1 MLCASCGALLPDNA
15 TVCGQCGAPQ
25 PLRGPSAQ
33 AASGTA
39 TGSDAATIFEP
50 LGMRVGAAA
59 SRQAPTPSFSAA
71 SPAFSGGGG
80 AFAEKSA
87 SPSAPPR
94 PGGRS
99 GTPGASEVHGW
110 LVVIDGPDTGRDFRI
125 DGPTFRAIL
134 GSGEGS
140 DVFTLRDPGLERLH
154 ACLVLDATGLFVRDL
169 DTPGGTMVSGARI
182 ERAAVA
188 DGDTLT
194 LGGTTLSFRS
204 FR

>member
-15 TVCGQCGAPQ
+15 TVCGQCGALQTP
-25 PLRGPSAQ
+25 RGPSVQ
-33 AASGTA
+33 AGSGTSFGG
-39 TGSDAATIFEP
+39 GSDAATIFEP
-50 LGMRVGAAA
+50 LGMRAGAAA
-59 SRQAPTPSFSAA
+59 SRQAPAPSFSAA
-71 SPAFSGGGG
+71 SP
-80 AFAEKSA
+80 SA
-87 SPSAPPR
+87 LPR

-140 DVFTLRDPGLERLH
+140 DVFTLRDPVLERLH

-182 ERAAVA
+182 ERAALA

>member
-1 MLCASCGALLPDNA
+1 MLCGSCGALLPDNA

-25 PLRGPSAQ
+25 TPRRPSAQ

-50 LGMRVGAAA
+50 LGARLGAAGA
-59 SRQAPTPSFSAA
+59 GKAPTPSFSAA
-71 SPAFSGGGG
+71 TPAFSGGGG
-80 AFAEKSA
+80 AVAEKSVSPPA
-87 SPSAPPR
+87 SP
-94 PGGRS
+94 GRS
-99 GTPGASEVHGW
+99 GTPGASGVHGW
-110 LVVIDGPDTGRDFRI
+110 LVVIDGPDAGRDFRI
-125 DGPTFRAIL
+125 DGPAFRAIL
-134 GSGEGS
+134 GSGEGP

-169 DTPGGTMVSGARI
+169 DTPGGTMVSGTRI